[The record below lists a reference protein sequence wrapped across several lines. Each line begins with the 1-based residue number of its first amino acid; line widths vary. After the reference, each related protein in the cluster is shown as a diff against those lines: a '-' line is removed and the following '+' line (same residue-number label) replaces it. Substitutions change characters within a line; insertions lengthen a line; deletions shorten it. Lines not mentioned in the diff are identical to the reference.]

1 MAEKGDSAGRYT
13 RSRELLGRA
22 SQWMPQGVSS
32 PFRARAPV
40 PLYVAD
46 AEGCRLTDVDGNRYV
61 DYGLA
66 WGPLI
71 LGHRHPRL
79 VEAMRRQ
86 ADRPHTLGAQHEL
99 EPLVAEQICRI
110 VPCAERVSF
119 TSSGTEA
126 VQLALRLARAHTGR
140 RLVLKFEGHYHGWV
154 DTVLL
159 SHHPP
164 AEAVGSPGEPAVVP
178 ESAGQVANAA
188 ENVVVRQW
196 NNLDSLTQAFERH
209 RGEIAAVV
217 MEPVL
222 CNSGCLLPR
231 EGYLHAVRELSDAH
245 GALLVFDEIIT
256 GFRMGL
262 RGAQGHY
269 GVTPDLATFGK
280 AIGGGL
286 PLSVVTGRAEVM
298 ERVGRGVSFGG
309 TFNGNPLSLAGA
321 HATLTALE
329 AEAGAPLVEANR
341 IGTLLRDGIQ
351 ERADQRRIPLRATGF
366 GTAFALH
373 FTARRELRCYRDTL
387 EDDKDRL
394 GRFMRRAL
402 DRGVAMV
409 ADGRFYVSTA
419 HGEDDVAETLRAI
432 DAVLDEMT

>member
-1 MAEKGDSAGRYT
+1 
-13 RSRELLGRA
+13 
-22 SQWMPQGVSS
+22 
-32 PFRARAPV
+32 
-40 PLYVAD
+40 
-46 AEGCRLTDVDGNRYV
+46 
-61 DYGLA
+61 
-66 WGPLI
+66 
-71 LGHRHPRL
+71 
-79 VEAMRRQ
+79 
-86 ADRPHTLGAQHEL
+86 
-99 EPLVAEQICRI
+99 
-110 VPCAERVSF
+110 
-119 TSSGTEA
+119 
-126 VQLALRLARAHTGR
+126 
-140 RLVLKFEGHYHGWV
+140 
-154 DTVLL
+154 
-159 SHHPP
+159 
-164 AEAVGSPGEPAVVP
+164 
-178 ESAGQVANAA
+178 
-188 ENVVVRQW
+188 
-196 NNLDSLTQAFERH
+196 
-209 RGEIAAVV
+209 
-217 MEPVL
+217 
-222 CNSGCLLPR
+222 
-231 EGYLHAVRELSDAH
+231 
-245 GALLVFDEIIT
+245 
-256 GFRMGL
+256 
-262 RGAQGHY
+262 
-269 GVTPDLATFGK
+269 
-280 AIGGGL
+280 
-286 PLSVVTGRAEVM
+286 M

>member
-1 MAEKGDSAGRYT
+1 MAGTGDSEGRYR
-13 RSRELLGRA
+13 RSRELLARA

-46 AEGCRLTDVDGNRYV
+46 AEGCRLTDVDGNEYI

-79 VEAMRRQ
+79 VEAMRVQ

-99 EPLVAEQICRI
+99 EPLVAGQVCRI
-110 VPCAERVSF
+110 VPCADRVCF

-140 RLVLKFEGHYHGWV
+140 HLVLKFEGHYHGWV

-164 AEAVGSPGEPAVVP
+164 SAAVGDPADPAVVP
-178 ESAGQVANAA
+178 ESAGQVPNAVD
-188 ENVVVRQW
+188 NVVVRQW
-196 NNLDSLTQAFERH
+196 NDLESLEAAFAAH
-209 RGEIAAVV
+209 PGEIAAVV
-217 MEPVL
+217 MEAVL

-231 EGYLHAVRELSDAH
+231 EGYLGAVRDLCDAH

-256 GFRMGL
+256 GFRIAL

-286 PLSVVTGRAEVM
+286 PLSVVTGRTDIM
-298 ERVGRGVSFGG
+298 ELVGRGVSFGG

-321 HATLTALE
+321 HATLAELE
-329 AEAGAPLVEANR
+329 HDGGAPLEEANR
-341 IGTLLRDGIQ
+341 VGATLRDGIQ
-351 ERADQRRIPLRATGF
+351 ERADARGIPLRVMGF

-373 FTARRELRCYRDTL
+373 FTARRELSCYRDTL
-387 EDDKDRL
+387 DDDKERL
-394 GRFMRRAL
+394 GQFMSLAL
-402 DRGVAMV
+402 SKGVAMV

-419 HGEDDVAETLRAI
+419 HREKDVADTLALVEG
-432 DAVLDEMT
+432 VLDEMA